1 MQQRLQKIISAAGAA
16 SRRAAEKLIMEGRV
30 AVNGRTAVLGESADP
45 ESDVITLDGRLLS
58 VDEPRMYIMLN
69 KPRGYVTTLSDDRGR
84 KCVSELVKDAGTRLY
99 PVGRL
104 DMDSEGLLLMT
115 NDGAAANALMHPSH
129 GVSKTYRVTVS
140 GSGLE
145 SSIERLRGEFELD
158 GKRVRAAEVR
168 VVSLTEDRAVAD
180 IVITQGLNRQVRRMC
195 EQASLRVH
203 RLRRIAE
210 GELQLGELRSG
221 KWRSLTPTEIRYIR
235 SMLQPEQR
243 Q

>member
-69 KPRGYVTTLSDDRGR
+69 KPRGYVTTLSDDCGR

-129 GVSKTYRVTVS
+129 GVSKTYRLTVS

-168 VVSLTEDRAVAD
+168 VVSLTEDRAIAD

-221 KWRSLTPTEIRYIR
+221 KWRNLTPTEIRYIR